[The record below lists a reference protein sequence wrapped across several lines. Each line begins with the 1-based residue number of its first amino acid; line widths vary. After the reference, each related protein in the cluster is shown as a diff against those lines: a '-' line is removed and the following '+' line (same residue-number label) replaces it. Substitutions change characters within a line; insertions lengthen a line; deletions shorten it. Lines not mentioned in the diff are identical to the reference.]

1 MAEALGRE
9 MARRGVRLVFG
20 GGRVG
25 LMGTVADAVIAG
37 GGTTA
42 GIIPGHLFDREVGH
56 KGLTELHVVDSMHQR
71 KQMMFDLS
79 DAFAILPGGTGTLD
93 EAFEILTWRQLG
105 LHDKPIVLFDMD
117 NYWAPLRD
125 LVKHFIAHGFAD
137 QSTYDLFTVVS
148 SVDGVFAAIEAAPE
162 PALAPRREL
171 L

>member
-56 KGLTELHVVDSMHQR
+56 TGLTELHVVDSMHQR

-93 EAFEILTWRQLG
+93 EAFEILTWRQLR
-105 LHDKPIVLFDMD
+105 LHDKPVILFDMEG
-117 NYWAPLRD
+117 YWEPFRD
-125 LVKHFIAHGFAD
+125 LVKHFIAEGFAD
-137 QSTYDLFTVVS
+137 QSTYDMFIVVR
-148 SVDGVFAAIEAAPE
+148 SVEGLFAALDAAPE
-162 PALAPRREL
+162 PAQAARPEL